1 MIVVFDSN
9 VWVSALQ
16 FALRRGTPQMA
27 IEKAAREDSIA
38 ICFEIEGDI
47 LRILTLKFGWSSR
60 SVTVAMNAAYPFPIR
75 LGISGTLHVC
85 RDPNDD
91 MVLEC
96 AVLSGAQTIVS
107 GDKDLLALRTYQEI
121 RIVTPA
127 QYLSGTR

>member
-38 ICFEIEGDI
+38 ICSEIEGEI

-60 SVTVAMNAAYPFPIR
+60 NVAVAMNAAYPFPIR
-75 LGISGTLHVC
+75 SEISGTLHVC

-107 GDKDLLALRTYQEI
+107 GDKDLLALRTYQGI
-121 RIVTPA
+121 RIITPV
-127 QYLSGTR
+127 QYLSRTN

>member
-1 MIVVFDSN
+1 
-9 VWVSALQ
+9 
-16 FALRRGTPQMA
+16 
-27 IEKAAREDSIA
+27 
-38 ICFEIEGDI
+38 
-47 LRILTLKFGWSSR
+47 
-60 SVTVAMNAAYPFPIR
+60 MNAAYPFPIR

-96 AVLSGAQTIVS
+96 AVLSRAKTIIS

-127 QYLSGTR
+127 QYLSGTRG